1 MIVMQIAGIV
11 LMVVGIIC
19 ILYALIVFSKNK
31 PSENDDY
38 LERSILST
46 IGDKTTEIDK
56 TIDEFDKVSGEV
68 LTQLDEKYNELLFLY
83 SLIDDKKAEVAGRHN
98 NEPQI
103 AKKLSEFAELS
114 QASPGG
120 KRFKNAKH
128 DEVKKLIKQGVS
140 VADAAKELG
149 IGQGEVKLILELERI
164 NNTDR

>member
-11 LMVVGIIC
+11 LMVIGIMC

-31 PSENDDY
+31 PSVNEDY
-38 LERSILST
+38 LERSILSS
-46 IGDKTTEIDK
+46 IGDKTSEIDK

-83 SLIDDKKAEVAGRHN
+83 SLIDDKKAEAAGQRD

-114 QASPGG
+114 QTSSAG
-120 KRFKNAKH
+120 KQFKNAKH
-128 DEVKKLIKQGVS
+128 DKVKKLIEQGIS
-140 VADAAKELG
+140 VADAAKQLG
-149 IGQGEVKLILELERI
+149 IGQGEVKLILELGKI
-164 NNTDR
+164 NQNR

>member
-1 MIVMQIAGIV
+1 MIVMQIAGIA

-19 ILYALIVFSKNK
+19 ILYALIVFSKSRPPVVN
-31 PSENDDY
+31 EDY
-38 LERSILST
+38 LERSILSS
-46 IGDKTTEIDK
+46 IGDKTNEIDK

-83 SLIDDKKAEVAGRHN
+83 SLIDDKKTEVAKQRDA
-98 NEPQI
+98 EPQI

-114 QASPGG
+114 QTSTVG

-128 DEVKKLIKQGVS
+128 DEVKKLIEQGIS

-149 IGQGEVKLILELERI
+149 IGQGEVKLILELEKMNQAR
-164 NNTDR
+164 